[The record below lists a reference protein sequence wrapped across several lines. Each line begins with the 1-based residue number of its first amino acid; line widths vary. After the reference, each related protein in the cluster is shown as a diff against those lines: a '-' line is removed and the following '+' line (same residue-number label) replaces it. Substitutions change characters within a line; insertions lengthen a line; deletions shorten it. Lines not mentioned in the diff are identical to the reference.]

1 MLSKQRMKTKKG
13 FFIFFFYFFFLLGF
27 ISLAFVWDFSKVI
40 TARHQALS
48 FTDSLSMAGATG
60 VVSRGSRIEVDTTRA
75 RSRVADTYFA
85 GVSADVVSNVLA
97 PIGQGAWIPTVPSTR
112 VNGNTVTVTSRYRV
126 CGLYIIGILANRSTC
141 FESTVTSSTELC
153 SSANNQDCAYPLRL

>member
-1 MLSKQRMKTKKG
+1 MIRSVRLKTKKG
-13 FFIFFFYFFFLLGF
+13 FFIFFLYFFFLLGF

-60 VVSRGSRIEVDTTRA
+60 VVSRGDRIVVDANKARTR
-75 RSRVADTYFA
+75 VTDTYFA
-85 GVSADVVSNVLA
+85 GVSADVVSNVSA
-97 PIGQGAWIPTVPSTR
+97 PIGQGVWVPSVPSTR
-112 VNGNTVTVTSRYRV
+112 VRGNTVTVNSRYRV
-126 CGLYIIGILANRSTC
+126 CGLYIIGILTNRSTC

-153 SSANNQDCAYPLRL
+153 SSANNQNCAYPLRL